1 MNIHLLSDLHL
12 ECALFAPSVNSAD
25 VVVLAGDI
33 GVGNKGMIW
42 ARDVFDAPVIYV
54 CGNHEYHDPRW
65 SMAEHKTWMRQAC
78 EGSNVHLLDN
88 DVVIID
94 GVRFIGSTLWAD
106 LTHAPDALCCD
117 TDRIVVKYD
126 INRTVCGLT
135 HFSEAY
141 AQSLFE
147 KNRAWLASELAKPF
161 DGKTVV
167 VTHHAPS
174 FGSLHA
180 QYAGNP
186 WNPCFISDLEHLM
199 GDNVDLWLHGH
210 THNNFDYRVHG
221 TRVVCNPRGYPNPL
235 GNWENRMFDPDL
247 MIELDSGGAWHG

>member
-1 MNIHLLSDLHL
+1 MNIQLLSDLHL
-12 ECALFAPSVNSAD
+12 ECASFVPPLNSAD

-33 GVGNKGMIW
+33 GVGTQGLKW
-42 ARDVFDAPVIYV
+42 AKDVFDVPVVYV

-65 SMAEHKTWMRQAC
+65 SMAEIKAFMRRTC
-78 EGSNVHLLDN
+78 EGSNIHLLDN
-88 DVVIID
+88 DVVIIND
-94 GVRFIGSTLWAD
+94 VRFIGSTLWAD
-106 LTHAPDALCCD
+106 LTRAPDALCCD

-126 INRTVCGLT
+126 ISRAVGGLT
-135 HFSEAY
+135 HFSGAY

-147 KNRAWLASELAKPF
+147 QNSAWLASELAKPF

-167 VTHHAPS
+167 ITHHAPS

-186 WNPCFISDLEHLM
+186 WNPCFMSDLEHLM
-199 GDNVDLWLHGH
+199 GDKVDLWLHGH
-210 THNNFDYRVHG
+210 THNNFDYRVNG

-235 GNWENRMFDPDL
+235 GHWENMMFDAG
-247 MIELDSGGAWHG
+247 MVIGLDTGG

>member
-1 MNIHLLSDLHL
+1 LNIQLLSDLHL
-12 ECALFAPSVNSAD
+12 ECASFVPPLNSAD

-33 GVGNKGMIW
+33 GVGTQGLKW
-42 ARDVFDAPVIYV
+42 AKDVFDVPVVYV

-65 SMAEHKTWMRQAC
+65 SMAEIKAFMRRTC
-78 EGSNVHLLDN
+78 EGSNIHLLDN
-88 DVVIID
+88 DVVIIND
-94 GVRFIGSTLWAD
+94 VRFIGSTLWAD
-106 LTHAPDALCCD
+106 LTRAPDALCCD

-126 INRTVCGLT
+126 ISRAVGGLT
-135 HFSEAY
+135 HFSGAY

-147 KNRAWLASELAKPF
+147 QNSAWLASELAKPF

-167 VTHHAPS
+167 ITHHAPS

-186 WNPCFISDLEHLM
+186 WNPCFMSDLEHLM
-199 GDNVDLWLHGH
+199 GDKVDLWLHGH
-210 THNNFDYRVHG
+210 THNNFDYRVNG

-235 GNWENRMFDPDL
+235 GHWENMMFDAG
-247 MIELDSGGAWHG
+247 MVIGLDTGG